1 MDQRRDIAALSVTRK
16 AATGVVDG
24 ARKINPFFS
33 VEATKDSHKRS
44 GELFLGFQWLYLM
57 RTLR

>member
-1 MDQRRDIAALSVTRK
+1 MGQRRDIAVLSVTRK

-33 VEATKDSHKRS
+33 VEATKDSHKR
-44 GELFLGFQWLYLM
+44 
-57 RTLR
+57 